1 MYECFMIA
9 KKVRGMFKVED
20 LEPVMGVLELHELD
34 AKNAEPS
41 QFTAAMEVV
50 SLILSSCVLKS

>member
-1 MYECFMIA
+1 MIA